1 MSVPKTVSALVLPGL
16 VLLAAACASSS
27 TSHSAGTPGPAG
39 SAPSVDSALTGSAA
53 PQGSA
58 PQGSAPQG
66 SPPGGSAPQG
76 SATPA
81 GTFGTKPVV
90 MVPAGPPPTTLMSTD
105 LIVGTGP
112 AAMAGQTVS
121 VQYVGVSYSTKKQ
134 FDASWDRGQAFDFP
148 LGGGQVIKGWD
159 QGVVGMKVGGRRE
172 LVIPPGLAYGEQS
185 PSPDI
190 KPNETLVFVI
200 DLVKIS

>member
-39 SAPSVDSALTGSAA
+39 SAPAVDSAVT
-53 PQGSA
+53 GSA

-66 SPPGGSAPQG
+66 S
-76 SATPA
+76 ATHA

-200 DLVKIS
+200 DLVKIG